1 LEGGGTRAD
10 LRDAHASDVP
20 RLTALVE
27 AAYRP
32 WIERIDAIPRPMK
45 DDYAEVVRTRRVT
58 VAERGGE
65 IVGLIVLDVSEGTF
79 LIENVAVDPEHR
91 GTGIGRTL
99 LEHAERAALDEGH
112 STVYLYTNEHMTEN
126 LELYER
132 IGYVEYDRRR
142 VGAAGVVYLR
152 KELR

>member
-1 LEGGGTRAD
+1 
-10 LRDAHASDVP
+10 
-20 RLTALVE
+20 LTALVD

-32 WIERIDAIPRPMK
+32 WIERIRAIPRPMK

-58 VAERGGE
+58 VAECGGE

-79 LIENVAVDPEHR
+79 LIENVAVHPDHR

-99 LEHAERAALDEGH
+99 LEHAEHAALDDGH
-112 STVYLYTNEHMTEN
+112 GTVYLYTNERMTEN
-126 LELYER
+126 LELYGR

-142 VGAAGVVYLR
+142 VGTAGVVYLC
-152 KELR
+152 KQLK